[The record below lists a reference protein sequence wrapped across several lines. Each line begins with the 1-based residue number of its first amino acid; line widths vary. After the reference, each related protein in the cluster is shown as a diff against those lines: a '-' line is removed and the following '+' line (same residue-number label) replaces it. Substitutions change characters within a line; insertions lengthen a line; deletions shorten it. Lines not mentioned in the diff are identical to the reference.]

1 MTQIS
6 REFEEVTL
14 SVHTSLVSA
23 TMLPTVKG
31 PELISDPTSNRIVS
45 AADRLKKKR
54 TVAWI
59 TGVFFSN
66 SKSWNFSSSWVQ
78 LSISVSHSTCHSTY
92 VYLPAYLSTYIYVS
106 MCLST
111 YLLISFYNGSKIR
124 TFRLSPRHLS
134 QMQQTIW
141 VPTRL

>member
-45 AADRLKKKR
+45 AADRLKKKKR
-54 TVAWI
+54 TMAWI

-66 SKSWNFSSSWVQ
+66 SKSWNFSSS
-78 LSISVSHSTCHSTY
+78 
-92 VYLPAYLSTYIYVS
+92 
-106 MCLST
+106 
-111 YLLISFYNGSKIR
+111 
-124 TFRLSPRHLS
+124 
-134 QMQQTIW
+134 
-141 VPTRL
+141 